1 MRAFAEA
8 LSPGEADFWNRKLI
22 ETFSEASEKNPGETV
37 SKAYARA
44 FEAFQKDKW
53 QLLTNPHAR
62 LTPAEYEA
70 MDAGPDL
77 TAIPRVR
84 FGTKKVTKKEA
95 KADKV
100 KKPLNG
106 YQRFVKEQWAKID
119 DPVAKNR
126 MQILSKRWKEMTQEE
141 RDEYKPN
148 E

>member
-1 MRAFAEA
+1 MRAFAET

-22 ETFSEASEKNPGETV
+22 ETFSEASEKNPSETV

-44 FEAFQKDKW
+44 FESFQKDKW
-53 QLLTNPHAR
+53 QLLTDPHAR

-84 FGTKKVTKKEA
+84 FGTKKATKKDT
-95 KADKV
+95 KDKV
-100 KKPLNG
+100 KKPLNP
-106 YQRFVKEQWAKID
+106 YQRFVKDQSPTINE
-119 DPVAKNR
+119 PNAKNR